1 MKSVS
6 SFFTRI
12 AATLFITLFS
22 AIDDNRL
29 ITPASAELS
38 SSQKEGVTALI
49 EQYIRENPS
58 IIRDA
63 LAKLAKDEEL
73 ALKQT
78 AFSILSDDVNDP
90 VIGPADA
97 SLTIYEFS
105 DYNCGYCKRLFPTMM
120 EVLADDGDIKLV
132 IKELPIVTESS
143 LAAAQAGIAAQ
154 KQQKFPDFHEALMN
168 WRGKTDESALLAAA
182 RTAGLDISQWR
193 SDRTSPETARILQR
207 SQQAAMALN
216 LRGTPALVIG
226 SQVIPGAVPK
236 EQIIQAIAEARKNP

>member
-1 MKSVS
+1 MKSVL

-12 AATLFITLFS
+12 AVTLIL
-22 AIDDNRL
+22 ALLGAEGDNRL
-29 ITPASAELS
+29 IKPASAELS
-38 SSQKEGVTALI
+38 SSQEKGVTALI
-49 EQYIRENPS
+49 ERYIRENPS
-58 IIRDA
+58 IIRDS
-63 LAKLAKDEEL
+63 LARLATEEER
-73 ALKQT
+73 ALKQA
-78 AFSILSDDVNDP
+78 AFSILSNDVNDP

-120 EVLADDGDIKLV
+120 EVITEESDIKLV
-132 IKELPIVTESS
+132 IKELPIVAESS

-154 KQQKFPDFHEALMN
+154 QQQKFPDFHEALMN
-168 WRGKTDESALLAAA
+168 WRGKTDDSALLAAA

-193 SDRTSPETARILQR
+193 SDMASPETARILQR

-236 EQIIQAIAEARKNP
+236 EQIMRAIAEARKNP

>member
-1 MKSVS
+1 MKSVLP
-6 SFFTRI
+6 FFARI
-12 AATLFITLFS
+12 AVALIITLFS
-22 AIDDNRL
+22 ASGYNGL
-29 ITPASAELS
+29 IKPASAELS
-38 SSQKEGVTALI
+38 SSQEESVTALI

-63 LAKLAKDEEL
+63 LAKLATDEER
-73 ALKQT
+73 ALKQA
-78 AFSILSDDVNDP
+78 AFSILGDDVNDP
-90 VIGPADA
+90 VIGPDDA

-120 EVLADDGDIKLV
+120 EVIADTGDIKLI
-132 IKELPIVTESS
+132 IKELPIVAESS

-154 KQQKFPDFHEALMN
+154 QQQKFPDFHEALMN

-193 SDRTSPETARILQR
+193 LDRASSETARILQR
-207 SQQAAMALN
+207 NQQAAIALN

-236 EQIIQAIAEARKNP
+236 EQIMQAIAEARKNP